1 MHWTDRYLSCPYE
14 AGARGPHAYDCWG
27 QAREVLMQGYG
38 WPELPAF
45 GRVRGSNPEAM
56 REAEA
61 GLLPSLRLC
70 QPEDGALVA
79 VYRRG
84 ALVHVGAVVE
94 VDGRLLVLHTSIARG
109 PRRDP
114 LRLFQRA
121 HFDVRFYRYA
131 GH

>member
-45 GRVRGSNPEAM
+45 GPVRETDPAAM
-56 REAEA
+56 QAAEA
-61 GLLPSLRLC
+61 QLLPWLRVC
-70 QPEDGALVA
+70 AHGDGALA
-79 VYRRG
+79 AAYRG
-84 ALVHVGAVVE
+84 GVLAHVGVVVA
-94 VDGRLLVLHTSIARG
+94 VDGRLMVLHTTSKRG

-114 LRLFQRA
+114 LRVFERA
-121 HFDVRFYRYA
+121 YFDVRYYRVR
-131 GH
+131 